1 MKRFFF
7 SVFALAAVATACT
20 ESGLIDTPTFYGNE
34 IIFAPYVGKTPVT
47 KAVSVDKAYLEGA
60 VENGGGVQVY
70 AYLRDKDVT
79 DPSQI
84 SVATPYLVAPLT
96 YSNGAWGYGELAY
109 WPEGKEL
116 AFAAYSRNAEG
127 CISNHSESSLT
138 QFDFTVEDVVSQQVD
153 LLAIPFKTDVTG
165 NENGD
170 THVEL
175 RFYHLLSRVGF
186 SVEPSEA
193 NEDVD
198 ITIKSLKL
206 CGSFPKSG
214 HVDLTKAPA
223 EITPYKEATSSYAAD
238 YSLFAD
244 GEIFQIES
252 TACLVTDPDTKNQ
265 TIVSKPIYPNNV
277 DPSDEQN
284 RFMMIM
290 PGTVENAS
298 IDVTYQLSGDEE
310 RTARIALN
318 TWTFVPGYAYEF
330 VLQISTAAIQ
340 FEALFGSWGTPSE
353 TDKDLVPVV

>member
-7 SVFALAAVATACT
+7 SVIALAAAVTACT
-20 ESGLIDTPTFYGNE
+20 ESGLIDTPAFYGNE

-47 KAVSVDKAYLEGA
+47 KAVSVSKEYLEGT
-60 VENGGGVQVY
+60 VENGGGVEVY
-70 AYLRDKDVT
+70 AFLRDKDVT
-79 DPSQI
+79 DPAQI
-84 SVATPYLVAPLT
+84 DVTTPYLYAPLT

-116 AFAAYSRNAEG
+116 AFAAYSRNATG
-127 CISNHSESSLT
+127 CISNHSEGSLT
-138 QFDFTVEDVVSQQVD
+138 QFDFTVKDVVSEQID

-165 NENGD
+165 NESGD

-193 NEDVD
+193 NEDVS

-214 HVDLTKAPA
+214 HVDLTKNPA
-223 EITPYKEATSSYAAD
+223 AIAPYKEATSSYASD
-238 YSLFAD
+238 YSLFAE
-244 GEIFQIES
+244 GESFTINS
-252 TACLVTDPDTKNQ
+252 TECVVTDPDTGNKS
-265 TIVSKPIYPNNV
+265 IVSEPIYPNGV
-277 DPSDEQN
+277 ATPDAEN

-290 PGTVENAS
+290 PGIVENAS

-330 VLQISTAAIQ
+330 ILQISTAAIQ
-340 FEALFGSWGTPSE
+340 FEAHFGAWGNPAE

>member
-7 SVFALAAVATACT
+7 SVIALAAATTACT
-20 ESGLIDTPTFYGNE
+20 ESGLIDTPAFYGNE

-47 KAVSVDKAYLEGA
+47 KAVSVSKEYLEGT
-60 VENGGGVQVY
+60 VENGGGVEVY
-70 AYLRDKDVT
+70 AFLRDKDVT
-79 DPSQI
+79 DPAQI
-84 SVATPYLVAPLT
+84 DVTTPYLYAPLT

-116 AFAAYSRNAEG
+116 AFAAYSRNATG
-127 CISNHSESSLT
+127 CISNHSEGSLT
-138 QFDFTVEDVVSQQVD
+138 QFDFTVKDVVSEQID

-165 NENGD
+165 NESGD

-186 SVEPSEA
+186 SIEPSEA
-193 NEDVD
+193 NEDVS

-214 HVDLTKAPA
+214 HVDLTKSPA
-223 EITPYKEATSSYAAD
+223 AIAPYKEATSSYAAD
-238 YSLFAD
+238 YSLLEE
-244 GEIFQIES
+244 GEAFEIES
-252 TACLVTDPDTKNQ
+252 TACVITDPDTGKES
-265 TIVSKPIYPNNV
+265 IISKPIYPNAAAEN
-277 DPSDEQN
+277 N

-298 IDVTYQLSGDEE
+298 IDVTYQLSGDDE

-318 TWTFVPGYAYEF
+318 TWTFDPGYAYEF
-330 VLQISTAAIQ
+330 ILQISTAAIQ
-340 FEALFGSWGTPSE
+340 FEAHFGAWGNPAE